1 LGFDMGEGTDSFP
14 AVLFVCL
21 GNICRS
27 PMAEGA
33 FRHAAAKAGLAAR
46 VDSVGTASYHIGE
59 APDPRA
65 IRIANEHGVDIGS
78 LIGRQIHRDD
88 FYTST
93 HIFALDKANLQGIKA
108 HAPRDGT
115 AQVSL
120 LNDAVEGLEGRAID
134 DPYYGDEE
142 DFRRVWS
149 EIDSAVEVL
158 VERFL
163 AEGRA
168 ARFIASGR

>member
-1 LGFDMGEGTDSFP
+1 MGDERDSLP

-33 FRHAAAKAGLAAR
+33 FRSAAEKTGLSAR
-46 VDSVGTASYHIGE
+46 VDSVGTASYHIGQ

-65 IRIANEHGVDIGS
+65 VRIAKAHGVDLGS
-78 LIGRQIHRDD
+78 LVGRQIHRDD

-93 HIFALDKANLQGIKA
+93 HIFALDRANLQGIKA

-115 AQVSL
+115 AQVCL
-120 LNDAVEGLEGRAID
+120 LNDAVEGSEGRAID

-142 DFRRVWS
+142 DFHRVWS
-149 EIDSAVEVL
+149 EINRAVDVL

-168 ARFIASGR
+168 ARFPSSAS